1 MKPRVLIT
9 GPIAELPR
17 WADAARAQGWEPVV
31 YPLLEVRYRIVH
43 LALELE
49 EEPDWICVTSK
60 HSIRFLEEHRE
71 ELASV
76 PCAAVG
82 AATAR
87 RLEAAGF
94 EVRLIG
100 PRAAADLAERLL
112 ERRDRP
118 KHVLWPRGSISDELE
133 HILRERGVR
142 VCAPVVYETNERLD
156 AGSLPRADVA
166 FFASPSA
173 VRAYTRRVAMGESM
187 SPIAVSIG
195 PATGRSL
202 ASPDTTT
209 FERVIELEDPTPEDF
224 GLCLVGLELEGPA

>member
-9 GPIAELPR
+9 GPIAEIPR
-17 WADAARAQGWEPVV
+17 WADAARVQGWDPVV
-31 YPLLEVRYRIVH
+31 FPLLEVRYRIVH

-49 EEPDWICVTSK
+49 WPPDWICVTSK
-60 HSIRFLEEHRE
+60 HAVRFLEEHRQQ
-71 ELASV
+71 LQAV

-100 PRAAADLAERLL
+100 PRTAVELVELLL
-112 ERRDRP
+112 ERGDRP
-118 KHVLWPRGSISDELE
+118 QHVLWPRGSVSDELE
-133 HILRERGVR
+133 HALRERGID

-156 AGSLPRADVA
+156 IGTLPRAEA
-166 FFASPSA
+166 TFFASPSS
-173 VRAYTRRVAMGESM
+173 VRAYTRRIAAGETM
-187 SPIAVSIG
+187 SPTAICIG
-195 PATGRSL
+195 PSTARSL
-202 ASPDTTT
+202 ASPGTTT
-209 FERVIELEDPTPEDF
+209 FERVIELSDPTPEEL